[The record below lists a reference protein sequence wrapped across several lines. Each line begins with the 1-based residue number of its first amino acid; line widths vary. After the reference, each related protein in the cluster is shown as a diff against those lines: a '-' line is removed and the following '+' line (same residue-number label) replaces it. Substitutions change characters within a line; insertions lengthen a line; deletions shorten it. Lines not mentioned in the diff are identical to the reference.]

1 MAIRWMACLTFV
13 LSGADALAQVIAVPP
28 AVHRASPASK
38 SEPVPALLTPAAA
51 PSSTIALPA
60 PSATEKAR
68 LSTAGKRSAAAGT
81 ATGTLAVKRQVRA
94 IGFARAMPDGERPL
108 STPTLPWHALADGG
122 MATRVN
128 LSSPGAAAI
137 RIGVMLS
144 KTHPNVALRFAGA
157 ADPQHVFGPFTANEV
172 AAARVFWSPVLEG
185 DSATVEIYV
194 PRGVAPADVQL
205 AIPMISHLVVTGGD
219 LQKSEPVDD
228 IGASGGCEVD
238 VACVATNAALNQA
251 KAVAKLLFTEGGDS
265 FICTG
270 TLLNDS
276 IASNTPYLYT
286 ASHCM
291 DSQEAASSLI
301 TYWFFDAVACGD
313 LSVPP
318 YKTVTDGAVLLG
330 RSVDSDWALV
340 RLNTVPPANAVF
352 SAWRADAIAD
362 FTAVTVIHH
371 PEGDL
376 KKISDGSKSDY
387 FSFSDNTSFA
397 RVRYTT
403 GATEPGSSGAGLL
416 TLGSSGSFY
425 ELRGGLYAG
434 TASCSRRNGFDVYSR
449 LDVAIPLLA
458 QYLTPDAANPT
469 KKTLVVEYY
478 YSGLNDYFIT
488 ANQPEIQGLDNGA
501 HPGWVRTGLTFLAY
515 ADPSVAPASVSPV
528 CRFYLLPQFGDSH
541 FYSADPAECA
551 ATAAKFAGSWAY
563 ESPAL
568 FYIELPDRLTG
579 ACPANTRPVYR
590 FVNQTNQV
598 HHRYTAE
605 TDARNCLY
613 YGTNPSSDKDVDCAP
628 FAGIWLEEGY
638 GTAPDAPVM
647 CSPTS

>member
-1 MAIRWMACLTFV
+1 MACLAFV
-13 LSGADALAQVIAVPP
+13 LSGGDALAQIIAVPP
-28 AVHRASPASK
+28 AAHRASPVAK
-38 SEPVPALLTPAAA
+38 SEPVSALLTPAAA
-51 PSSTIALPA
+51 PSSTIVLPA

-68 LSTAGKRSAAAGT
+68 VATVGERSAAASA
-81 ATGTLAVKRQVRA
+81 ATGTLTVKQRVRA
-94 IGFARAMPDGERPL
+94 IGFARAMPHGERPL
-108 STPTLPWHALADGG
+108 STSAMPWQALADGG
-122 MATRVN
+122 MAARINVI
-128 LSSPGAAAI
+128 SPGAAAI
-137 RIGVMLS
+137 RISVMLS
-144 KTHPNVALRFAGA
+144 KTHPDVALRFAGSG
-157 ADPQHVFGPFTANEV
+157 DPQHVFGPFSAKEV
-172 AAARVFWSPVLEG
+172 AASRVYWSPVLEG

-194 PRGVAPADVQL
+194 PRGLAPADVQL
-205 AIPMISHLVVTGGD
+205 AIPMISHLIMTVGG
-219 LQKSEPVDD
+219 LQKSEPVGD

-238 VACVATNAALNQA
+238 VACVATPAALNQA
-251 KAVAKLLFTEGGDS
+251 RAVAKLLFTEGGDS

-291 DSQEAASSLI
+291 DSQEAASSLV

-313 LSVPP
+313 RSVPP
-318 YKTVTDGAVLLG
+318 YKTVTGGAVLLG
-330 RSVDSDWALV
+330 RSIDSDWALV
-340 RLNTVPPANAVF
+340 RLNTAPPANAVF
-352 SAWRADAIAD
+352 SAWRADAIPD
-362 FTAVTVIHH
+362 FTAVTAIHH

-376 KKISDGSKSDY
+376 KKISDGSTSDY

-397 RVRYTT
+397 RMRYTT

-416 TLGSSGSFY
+416 TSGNNAGFY

-434 TASCSRRNGFDVYSR
+434 NVSCSSRNGFDVYSR
-449 LDVAIPLLA
+449 LDVAIPLIA
-458 QYLTPDAANPT
+458 QYLTPAAANPT

-478 YSGLNDYFIT
+478 YPGLNDYFIT

-515 ADPSVAPASVSPV
+515 ADPSVAPAGVSPV

-551 ATAAKFAGSWAY
+551 ATAVKFAGSWVE

-568 FYIELPDRLTG
+568 FYISLPDRTTG
-579 ACPANTRPVYR
+579 ACPGNTRPVYR
-590 FVNQTNQV
+590 FLNLANQI

-605 TDARNCLY
+605 TDVRNCLY
-613 YGTNPSSDKDVDCAP
+613 YGTNPSSDKEVDCAP
-628 FAGIWLEEGY
+628 FAGSWLEEGY
-638 GTAPDAPVM
+638 GAPPDAPVM